1 MSKFTKDVKREVND
15 VKKEVSK
22 LKNQSFA
29 YELLQEQQKQ
39 NKRLF
44 VVVIILCFML
54 SAISIY
60 TIWLLNDIGYEEVTE
75 TTETYDQDIKDT
87 GDINNSKI
95 VNGGDVNDNG

>member
-1 MSKFTKDVKREVND
+1 MSKFTKDVKNEVND

-54 SAISIY
+54 SAVGVY
-60 TIWLLNDIGYEEVTE
+60 TIWLLNDITVVETKE
-75 TTETYDQDIKDT
+75 TTEYNQDIDDT
-87 GDINNSKI
+87 GDINNSNI
-95 VNGGDVNDNG
+95 VNSGDVHGKN